1 MLCATKKL
9 PFPQKRQSFPA
20 SAFPSGFRIFGRII
34 GGKSHC
40 DGVGS
45 EAIETILADGTRETT
60 NTANAGDWIVTNP
73 GGEQY
78 IVPSAKFP
86 KKYEPAP
93 ELGDGWFKPTGGVQ
107 KFLEL
112 SEDTSFVCSWNE
124 EQFIAAGGM
133 INVTCL
139 DDIYGIA
146 RQEFFDTYK
155 ECDEDGSFI

>member
-1 MLCATKKL
+1 MKVMNKIEMKNFVENAIANGAEVKNYAK
-9 PFPQKRQSFPA
+9 FA
-20 SAFPSGFRIFGRII
+20 RIQAVQAQ
-34 GGKSHC
+34 GG
-40 DGVGS
+40 

-78 IVPSAKFP
+78 IVPGAKFP

-93 ELGDGWFKPTGGVQ
+93 EIGEGWFKPTGGVQ
-107 KFLEL
+107 KFMEL
-112 SEDTSFVCSWNE
+112 SEDTSFVCSWDE

-133 INVTCL
+133 VNVTSL

-146 RQEFFDTYK
+146 RGEFFDTYK
-155 ECDEDGSFI
+155 ACNENGSFI